1 MIFCINLVLWYFLI
15 KQSSNRSLAFPKL
28 KFRCLSLSLSCHFYE
43 YLIVLDLSI
52 WLYLIFPPS
61 DPADFFRLMTIN
73 TRSFT
78 QILTWTRTHGV
89 NCVDH
94 GQQIF
99 NIQSY
104 LLTLADF
111 IYLPLPPR
119 FFFFAIRRSTLPS
132 YFASLC
138 WFMADFT
145 LCRIFFCFPISFD
158 FSQSFSLN

>member
-1 MIFCINLVLWYFLI
+1 VPLLRISDSFRLVV
-15 KQSSNRSLAFPKL
+15 LAVSY
-28 KFRCLSLSLSCHFYE
+28 LS
-43 YLIVLDLSI
+43 
-52 WLYLIFPPS
+52 PS

-89 NCVDH
+89 NCIDH

-119 FFFFAIRRSTLPS
+119 FFFAIRRSTLPS
-132 YFASLC
+132 YFSSLC
-138 WFMADFT
+138 WFIADFT
-145 LCRIFFCFPISFD
+145 LGRIFFCFPISFD